1 VGDGGAGLARGA
13 ARERGDVSG
22 ALAIFVKTPGYSA
35 LKTRLAATVGTAV
48 ADQWH
53 TRAARAVVEVATTA
67 AREAGA
73 EVYWA
78 VAETDAIAAG
88 VWTTLPNLDQGEGD
102 LGARMGRVHA
112 ELVRRHGHGLLLGAD
127 TPQLAADDLRAALDW
142 CAVEVPRQVLG
153 PACDG
158 GFWLYAANRA
168 TPITRWDGVV
178 YSQADTARQF
188 RVGFQDCGEWLVLP
202 TLTDVDRGD
211 DLLPMRRELAAL
223 RAPLP
228 AQRAL
233 GAWLEETH
241 GAVDRMKET
250 S

>member
-1 VGDGGAGLARGA
+1 M
-13 ARERGDVSG
+13 SG
-22 ALAIFVKTPGYSA
+22 AIAIFVKTPGYSA
-35 LKTRLAATVGTAV
+35 LKTRLAATVGAAV
-48 ADQWH
+48 AAEWH
-53 TRAARAVVEVATTA
+53 TRAARAVAEVATA
-67 AREAGA
+67 AAHDAGT
-73 EVYWA
+73 EIYWA

-88 VWTTLPNLDQGEGD
+88 VWTKLPNLGQGEGD

-112 ELVRRHGHGLLLGAD
+112 ELVRRHGHALLLGAD
-127 TPQLAADDLRAALDW
+127 TPQLSVDDLRAALQW
-142 CAVEVPRQVLG
+142 CAVEAPRQVLG
-153 PACDG
+153 PARDG

-168 TPITRWDGVV
+168 TAMARWDDVV
-178 YSQADTARQF
+178 YSQADTACQVRAC
-188 RVGFQDCGEWLVLP
+188 FQDRGEWLVLP

-223 RAPLP
+223 RSPVP

-241 GAVDRMKET
+241 GAVDRMKER